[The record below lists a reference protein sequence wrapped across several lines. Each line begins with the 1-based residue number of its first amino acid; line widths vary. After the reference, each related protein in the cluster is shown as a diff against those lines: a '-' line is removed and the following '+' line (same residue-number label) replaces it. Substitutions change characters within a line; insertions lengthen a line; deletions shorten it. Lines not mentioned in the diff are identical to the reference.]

1 MKYQGVSPKLMIDEG
16 EFTNSEHEVFM
27 WDDYIKERYKLPL
40 YLEKIDHSPTGFAWG
55 YEGSGPAQLAWALLY
70 NVTGNEKRANTY
82 YQKFKREKI
91 APLSIKKDWELTSE
105 EITEWLTKE
114 TTNGN

>member
-1 MKYQGVSPKLMIDEG
+1 MKYEGVSPKLMTD
-16 EFTNSEHEVFM
+16 EHEVFM

-70 NVTGNEKRANTY
+70 T
-82 YQKFKREKI
+82 
-91 APLSIKKDWELTSE
+91 
-105 EITEWLTKE
+105 
-114 TTNGN
+114 